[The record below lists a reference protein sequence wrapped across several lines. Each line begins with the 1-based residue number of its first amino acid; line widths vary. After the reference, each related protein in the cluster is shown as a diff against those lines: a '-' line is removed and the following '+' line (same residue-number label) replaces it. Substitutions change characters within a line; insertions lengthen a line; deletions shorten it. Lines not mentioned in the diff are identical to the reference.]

1 MTEIEPR
8 LRGELERLMPLP
20 RASRLNWD
28 DVVDR
33 AGSRRRGRL
42 IRGRRAIVVAIVL
55 VLLIGGGVALAASAL
70 FGGDPLTGPPAPP
83 DNDAAL
89 RALFPPYRIGHATQ
103 LAEYEGRKLFG
114 ARTAS
119 GGYCFSAT
127 SPIDPKGEGGHCVYK
142 AEAQTL
148 DAGGTVAFAM
158 SGASVGGYAPRAKTV
173 RVSGAAIDLTFPVGE
188 NGWWLGMARLP
199 GMERMMR
206 LHRLLNGKDRDSV
219 VATSIGPDG
228 QVLGRDRL
236 MLVAVARTSDGRFVG
251 ISMAPD

>member
-1 MTEIEPR
+1 VTEIDPR
-8 LRGELERLMPLP
+8 LRSELERLVPLP

-33 AGSRRRGRL
+33 GRSRWRRRLVRSRRTV
-42 IRGRRAIVVAIVL
+42 VVAIAL

-70 FGGDPLTGPPAPP
+70 FGGDPLAGPPAPP

-127 SPIDPKGEGGHCVYK
+127 SPTDPKGEGGHCVSK
-142 AEAQTL
+142 AEALRL
-148 DAGGTVAFAM
+148 DASGTVAFTM
-158 SGASVGGYAPRAKTV
+158 SGWSAGGYAPGAREV
-173 RVSGAAIDLTFPVGE
+173 RISGAGIDVTVPVAE
-188 NGWWLGMARLP
+188 NGWWVGVARLP
-199 GMERMMR
+199 LGGDR
-206 LHRLLNGKDRDSV
+206 LRSPLPVGHDRGFV
-219 VATSIGPDG
+219 VATSVGPDG
-228 QVLGRDRL
+228 RVLGRARL
-236 MLVAVARTSDGRFVG
+236 MIVTVTRDDSGRVLTVG
-251 ISMAPD
+251 FGS